1 MKKRFLNI
9 LTMVVLSMAMVFVAS
24 CSKDSDINEPIPTPS
39 PTPTPT
45 PTPTPKDTTA
55 KYTVIFY
62 GCGGGNI
69 DKDLLRNLQQIKEAG
84 KKDSVNFVGL
94 VKHSDSYQPE
104 EKYAGVRY
112 MTMIKDSLTSVKKY
126 EASYRMDD
134 PANLTKFI
142 TDSKKEMPAKHYI
155 LVLWNH
161 GSFFGDEEKPV
172 QDSYPEKTKSRAVL
186 YQDSTALSTYE
197 IEKAI
202 KDSETKF
209 DLVYFDCCEMG
220 MVETYYQLKDC
231 ARYIMASV
239 NEVPYL
245 AGDYTRLMNDLQDK
259 STLEDAIKDFVPG
272 TVNRWHEDSGVS
284 AKDSLDL
291 GCFDT
296 SYLDELK
303 EKVKA
308 AATYLDGAIT
318 SDEAKLD
325 EMGDMVSRD
334 SFFVIKTG
342 HVCVDMVSSFKR
354 LAEMTNDETLA
365 GYAAAIESVIEKMT
379 VARKAYVGHEWLGS
393 KISIGITWPTF
404 GFWDYYSVKSP
415 AYWADYR
422 TAIDNSAF
430 IKDAGWGTFLNDV
443 TINFHLVDN

>member
-1 MKKRFLNI
+1 
-9 LTMVVLSMAMVFVAS
+9 
-24 CSKDSDINEPIPTPS
+24 
-39 PTPTPT
+39 
-45 PTPTPKDTTA
+45 
-55 KYTVIFY
+55 
-62 GCGGGNI
+62 
-69 DKDLLRNLQQIKEAG
+69 
-84 KKDSVNFVGL
+84 
-94 VKHSDSYQPE
+94 
-104 EKYAGVRY
+104 

>member
-1 MKKRFLNI
+1 
-9 LTMVVLSMAMVFVAS
+9 MVVLSTAMVFVAS
-24 CSKDSDINEPIPTPS
+24 CSKDSDITEPTPTPS

-45 PTPTPKDTTA
+45 PTPSPTPEDTTA
-55 KYTVIFY
+55 KYTVMFY
-62 GCGGGNI
+62 ACGGGNI
-69 DKDLLRNLQQIKEAG
+69 DEDLLYNLQEIKEAG

-94 VKHSDSYQPE
+94 VKHSISYQTDAQF
-104 EKYAGVRY
+104 AGVRY
-112 MTMIKDSLTSVKKY
+112 MTMTKEGLTTDKKY

-161 GSFFGDEEKPV
+161 GSIFGDGDKPV
-172 QDSYPEKTKSRAVL
+172 QDSYPEKTQSRAVL
-186 YQDSTALSTYE
+186 YDDHIDKVALSTYE

-231 ARYIMASV
+231 ARYIMGSV
-239 NEVPYL
+239 NVVPYL

-259 STLEDAIKDFVPG
+259 STLEDAIKDYVPG
-272 TVNRWHEDSGVS
+272 TVERWHEDPGVET
-284 AKDSLDL
+284 KDSLDL

-318 SDEAKLD
+318 SDGAKLY
-325 EMGDMVSRD
+325 EMGDKVSRD
-334 SFFVIKTG
+334 SFFAVKPYK
-342 HVCVDMVSSFKR
+342 VSVDMVSSFKR
-354 LAEMTNDETLA
+354 LAKMTNDETLA
-365 GYAAAIESVIEKMT
+365 GHATAIESVIEKMT
-379 VARKAYVGHEWLGS
+379 VARKAFVKPDWMDS
-393 KISIGITWPTF
+393 KISIGITWPSF
-404 GFWDYYSVKSP
+404 SFWDFYSKKAP
-415 AYWADYR
+415 TYWADYH

-443 TINFHLVDN
+443 ITNFSLVDN